1 LRRAACAGKVVAMR
15 FMANLRFRLWMFWWR
30 ADKGPLVLGAVAT
43 AVAGGLALG
52 FLQVSNYKDE
62 QSAAVR
68 DGQERDLACLALN
81 VYHEARGEPLAGQ
94 YAVAEVT
101 LNRRASRIFP
111 RTVCEVVYQKSWDPI
126 RGRYVGAFSWTE
138 LGPLP
143 APRGE
148 AWRIARQVAEAVYYG
163 RQPSAVRGAI
173 FYHATYIQPDWAR
186 ERQRVAQIGRHVF
199 YR

>member
-1 LRRAACAGKVVAMR
+1 MR

-30 ADKGPLVLGAVAT
+30 TPKAPLVFGAVA
-43 AVAGGLALG
+43 AAIAGGLGYG
-52 FLQVSNYKDE
+52 FVQVTDLKDE
-62 QSAAVR
+62 QQTAVR
-68 DGQERDLACLALN
+68 DSQQRDLACLALN

-101 LNRRASRIFP
+101 MNRRASRNFP

-138 LGPLP
+138 LEPLP
-143 APRGE
+143 QPRGE
-148 AWRIARQVAEAVYYG
+148 AWRVARQVAEAVYYG

-173 FYHATYIQPDWAR
+173 FYHATYIQPEWAR
-186 ERQRVAQIGRHVF
+186 NRQRVAQIGQHIF